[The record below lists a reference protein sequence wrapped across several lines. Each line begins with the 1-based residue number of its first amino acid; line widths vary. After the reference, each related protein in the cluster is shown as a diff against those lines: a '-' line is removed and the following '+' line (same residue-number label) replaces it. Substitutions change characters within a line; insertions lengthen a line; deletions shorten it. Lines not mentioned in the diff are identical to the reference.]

1 MIFKEYSVSTLGLV
15 LIILSLIISGVTR
28 RSNKT
33 SNNYGWIVVSMIMLG
48 IILGS
53 AKEWLGS
60 TFFGIALIVSL
71 FDLVR
76 KTQNNKKD

>member
-15 LIILSLIISGVTR
+15 LIILSLIISGVTK

-53 AKEWLGS
+53 AEEWLGS
-60 TFFGIALIVSL
+60 IFFGIAVIISLI
-71 FDLVR
+71 DLVR
-76 KTQNNKKD
+76 KIQNNKKE